1 MLNRRKHM
9 KKIVSIAFALVA
21 LSVILVGC
29 KGEEA
34 ATPDATGTGTTN
46 SEPTGTTTPNTP
58 N

>member
-1 MLNRRKHM
+1 M